1 MFVAFFTI
9 LGTGYWLFTER
20 GHNQENLT
28 ERGNKMDMMPPVAL
42 QTRTTRQPQPPQTNP
57 LREKAAQLETA
68 FLAEMLSHA
77 GLGTA
82 RESFGGGIGEE
93 QFSSFLRQEQ
103 AAAMVKAGG
112 IGLTE
117 ALFQALSGAESGADN
132 AAK

>member
-1 MFVAFFTI
+1 MTMTI
-9 LGTGYWLFTER
+9 QPR
-20 GHNQENLT
+20 
-28 ERGNKMDMMPPVAL
+28 P
-42 QTRTTRQPQPPQTNP
+42 PQPHTPNP

-68 FLAEMLSHA
+68 FLAEMLGHA
-77 GLGTA
+77 GLGAA

-117 ALFQALSGAESGADN
+117 ALFKAMSAGTKGAHN
-132 AAK
+132 AAE